1 MRPTGCDLGEDLSR
15 SAFGEA
21 LGDTIVNI
29 EMVQG
34 SVYNDTITGDSGDNW
49 LYGLD
54 GDDTVNGGAGADV
67 IFGNGGS
74 DTLSGGSEADVF
86 YFVATDTGFDTIT
99 DFENDVDL
107 LNLQHFQFSSAQ
119 DVLDAAS
126 SNGADTVID
135 LGAGT
140 SIVLQNF
147 ALANFNET
155 DFLV

>member
-1 MRPTGCDLGEDLSR
+1 
-15 SAFGEA
+15 
-21 LGDTIVNI
+21 
-29 EMVQG
+29 MVQG
-34 SVYNDTITGDSGDNW
+34 SVFNDTITGDGGDNW

-54 GDDTVNGGAGADV
+54 GDDTLYGNAGADV

-74 DTLSGGSEADVF
+74 DILTGGSGADIF
-86 YFVATDTGFDTIT
+86 YYVQTDTGIDTIT
-99 DFENDVDL
+99 DFENDVDQ
-107 LNLQHFQFSSAQ
+107 LNLQHLQFATAQ
-119 DVLDAAS
+119 DVLNAAS